1 MPDAV
6 QHLLGDAPQI
16 RDTGRLKPHRLDE
29 LSDGQDFRFTGS
41 DAHHFANAFAKQLPR
56 QR

>member
-1 MPDAV
+1 VPDAV

-41 DAHHFANAFAKQLPR
+41 DPHHFANAFAKQLPR